1 MRRSQFMRNEQ
12 GFTLIEMIGVIA
24 VIAILASMVAPKIF
38 STIQD
43 ARINALMSAAKTYE
57 SAVTKYYAD
66 LGTVQPLNAAGTPA
80 IDATGNSATV
90 TSLPARLILA
100 KQDPL
105 VGTTNLWPKFNG
117 PYLEKF
123 NTLSPPFGTQ
133 IFMPSAVS
141 VAYGTA
147 TTAANVGF
155 DLKGTTGNSTIPTNS
170 TVDYIQLTGIS
181 QDDFDKLDRAL
192 EPEIGT
198 TAITK
203 QLWGR
208 AKWGAAGGG
217 TALIYLAHQ

>member
-1 MRRSQFMRNEQ
+1 MRRSQFMKNEQ

-43 ARINALMSAAKTYE
+43 AKINALTSAVKTYG

-66 LGTVQPLNAAGTPA
+66 LGTLQPLNAAGTPA
-80 IDATGNSATV
+80 NDPIGNSAVV
-90 TSLPARLILA
+90 TSLPSRLTLA
-100 KQDPL
+100 QSDPL
-105 VGTTNLWPKFNG
+105 VLTTNLWPKFNG

-123 NTLSPPFGTQ
+123 NTAAPPFGTQ
-133 IFMPSAVS
+133 IFMPSTVS

-155 DLKGTTGNSTIPTNS
+155 DLKGTTGTSDIPTNS
-170 TVDYIQLTGIS
+170 TVAYIQLTGIS
-181 QDDFDKLDRAL
+181 QTDFATLDRMI

-198 TAITK
+198 TAAEK
-203 QLWGR
+203 QLRGR

-217 TALIYLAHQ
+217 TALIYLAHR

>member
-43 ARINALMSAAKTYE
+43 AKINALASAAKTYE
-57 SAVTKYYAD
+57 IGATKYYAD
-66 LGTVQPLNAAGTPA
+66 LGTIQPLNAVGTPA
-80 IDATGNSATV
+80 NDAIGNSATV
-90 TSLPARLILA
+90 TSLPARLTLA
-100 KQDPL
+100 KADPL
-105 VGTTNLWPKFNG
+105 VGTTNLWPRFNG

-123 NTLSPPFGTQ
+123 NTASPPFGTQ
-133 IFMPSAVS
+133 IFMPSTVG

-155 DLKGTTGNSTIPTNS
+155 DLKGTTGTSDIPTNS
-170 TVDYIQLTGIS
+170 TVAYIQLIGVS
-181 QDDFDKLDRAL
+181 QTDFETLDRMF

-198 TAITK
+198 TAAEK
-203 QLWGR
+203 QLRGR
-208 AKWGAAGGG
+208 VKWGAAGGG
-217 TALIYLAHQ
+217 TALIYLAHR